1 MTVENRI
8 ENQSGIRET
17 CIAAGDFERKGHKET
32 AWENIEVA
40 VELDRPELYERYLSM
55 KFRDFMD
62 WYWNVNEAK
71 ELGKRMPVPDRIY
84 VGNAF
89 CHLLFPEKRQL
100 FEILKKQSR
109 KVWL

>member
-1 MTVENRI
+1 MTVEKRI

-32 AWENIEVA
+32 AWKNIEVA
-40 VELDRPELYERYLSM
+40 VELDCPELYERYLSM

-62 WYWNVNEAK
+62 WYWNVNGAK
-71 ELGKRMPVPDRIY
+71 ELGNECRFQSGSMWEMPSAICCFLKNGSCLRSLKR
-84 VGNAF
+84 
-89 CHLLFPEKRQL
+89 
-100 FEILKKQSR
+100 QSR